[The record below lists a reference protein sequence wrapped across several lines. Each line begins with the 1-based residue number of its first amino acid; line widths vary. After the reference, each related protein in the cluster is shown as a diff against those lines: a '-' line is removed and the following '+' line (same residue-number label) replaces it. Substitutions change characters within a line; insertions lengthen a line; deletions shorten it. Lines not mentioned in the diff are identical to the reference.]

1 VRPQQELE
9 DIPYLDQPP
18 AIDPAQWALE
28 EHDWPGQFTLWLVHY
43 DDRYYVWVRLV
54 RPEAD
59 SPLVTELPD
68 EQAAREYLAVC
79 HSKLVLD
86 IDNDVIAAVCA
97 GLPALNG
104 DFLYWANVADSGAN
118 GFWLAVLERDDRLV
132 PQYSVERFDSPGSA
146 VEAFAAATETAA
158 GTAATL
164 RLPWADIA
172 AAQLKFRARLARAGA
187 ARAEL
192 GDLLR
197 ASAGLARE
205 QRALSDLGQ
214 TAGISRAFL
223 YRIIDGSQWTWPGT
237 MVGSADAFLS
247 GRLPADAASRGVAPA
262 SPAGG
267 QDSPPPHSAAESA
280 QASWQAWIRLAI
292 GADSRDDALAIA
304 AVALR
309 QRKLVTR
316 SEPIVAQL
324 PEGSWAVHT
333 DLDLTAIAPTFEP
346 DTAHTR
352 AIVLSGLIGEGPVS
366 WGIRES
372 PDHCKLEWPPDIWS
386 RRPGRDDSLLHPAV
400 RALIVWVSAEPA

>member
-1 VRPQQELE
+1 VRTQQEPE

-59 SPLVTELPD
+59 SPLVTKLPD
-68 EQAAREYLAVC
+68 EQAARQYLAVC
-79 HSKLVLD
+79 HAKLVLD
-86 IDNDVIAAVCA
+86 IDDDVIAAVCA

-146 VEAFAAATETAA
+146 VEAFAAATERAVGTVAA
-158 GTAATL
+158 L

-223 YRIIDGSQWTWPGT
+223 YRIIDGGQWTWPGT

-247 GRLPADAASRGVAPA
+247 GRLPADAANRGVAPA
-262 SPAGG
+262 SGAVDQEATCP
-267 QDSPPPHSAAESA
+267 QPSTEWA
-280 QASWQAWIRLAI
+280 QGHWQAWIRLAI
-292 GADSRDDALAIA
+292 GADSGDAALAIA
-304 AVALR
+304 AAALR
-309 QRKLVTR
+309 ETKLVTR
-316 SEPIVAQL
+316 GEPIAARL

-333 DLDLTAIAPTFEP
+333 GLDLSAIAPTFEP

-352 AIVLSGLIGEGPVS
+352 ASVVSGLIGDGPVS

-372 PDHCKLEWPPDIWS
+372 PTHCKLEWPPDIWS
-386 RRPGRDDSLLHPAV
+386 RRPGIDDTLLDPAV
-400 RALIVWVSAEPA
+400 RAVIVWVSAEPA